1 MLPDRGTI
9 VISLK
14 GRDSGRFLIV
24 VEASDGK
31 VLVVD
36 GKERPVDR
44 PKLKNIK
51 HIQLTST
58 VVSEEQMLTNR
69 SIRHALNDFKA
80 AHVKERFECPK
91 RI

>member
-1 MLPDRGTI
+1 MLPERGTI
-9 VISLK
+9 VLSLK

-24 VEASDGK
+24 LEVKNDK
-31 VLVVD
+31 VLVLD
-36 GKERPVDR
+36 GKERPIER

-80 AHVKERFECPK
+80 AHVKE
-91 RI
+91 